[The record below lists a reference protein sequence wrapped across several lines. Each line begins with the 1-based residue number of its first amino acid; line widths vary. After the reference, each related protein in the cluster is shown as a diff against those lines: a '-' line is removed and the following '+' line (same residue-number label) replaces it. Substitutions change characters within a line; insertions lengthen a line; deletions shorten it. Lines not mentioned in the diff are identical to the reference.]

1 MCRQVHMYS
10 MHGQKLP
17 RSFSL
22 GSEAAAE
29 RITDCVVY
37 GDGLVALTG
46 AHRLWTV
53 SNLEEPRP
61 QKLALSGLTEP
72 PHCFAVIEP
81 RHTLSGCVEVCPSG
95 RLPASVPQ
103 FRVPIFA
110 RCTDLGDL
118 GRYFL

>member
-1 MCRQVHMYS
+1 MYS

-22 GSEAAAE
+22 GAEVVAE
-29 RITDCVVY
+29 RVTDCVVY

-61 QKLALSGLTEP
+61 QRLALSGLTEP

-81 RHTLSGCVEVCPSG
+81 HHTLSGCVEVRHSLALPP
-95 RLPASVPQ
+95 RLC
-103 FRVPIFA
+103 FA
-110 RCTDLGDL
+110 FNHTRHAKECFESRDL
-118 GRYFL
+118 

>member
-10 MHGQKLP
+10 MHGQKLA

-29 RITDCVVY
+29 RITDCVIY

-46 AHRLWTV
+46 KHHFWTV

-61 QKLALSGLTEP
+61 QKLALTGLTEP

-81 RHTLSGCVEVCPSG
+81 RHTLSGCVEVCLLFALHPISN
-95 RLPASVPQ
+95 PKYHFKPQVP
-103 FRVPIFA
+103 
-110 RCTDLGDL
+110 
-118 GRYFL
+118 